1 MSPREMDQQY
11 SRDFPIL
18 SYILSKLDPES
29 NPPLSPQLQ
38 ETLLTQLPHLTHPKV
53 LASMTHLIPTT
64 VSQTLSLLRALG
76 TPPDPST
83 VVVARAKIAEIQ
95 SKLQNSS
102 SSALQETQNYSQVRE
117 AAEKEL
123 EIYKAVVRL
132 EEIHETYEEQ
142 LRDVEVR
149 LAEAYGSVVVDL
161 EKEEGG
167 EVIKLDEE
175 VVRILKEAESG
186 VAVERVELCGRHLR
200 FLPEAFGK
208 LHGLVSLNLSNN
220 QLQSIPDSI
229 AGLENLE
236 ELHVSSNLLVSLP
249 DSLGLLLNL
258 RILNVSGNKLDAL
271 PESIARCSSL
281 VELDASFNN
290 LMCLPT
296 NIGYGLLNL
305 ERLSI
310 HLNKIRSLP
319 PSICEMRSL
328 RYLDVHFNELRGLP
342 HAIGRLTTL
351 EVLNLS
357 SNFSDLTELPES
369 IGDLTNLR
377 ELDLSNNQIRALPA
391 KFGLLRNLNKLN
403 LDQNPLVIPPMEI
416 VSQGVEAVK
425 EYMAQRWLDIV
436 AEEQQRSMLE
446 ASKQT
451 AQNGWLGWGTSLLN
465 NLVSR
470 VSDGVAGNLGGK
482 KDSRDACLD
491 QQL

>member
-1 MSPREMDQQY
+1 MDQQY

-64 VSQTLSLLRALG
+64 LSQTLSLLRALG

-425 EYMAQRWLDIV
+425 EYMAQRWLDII

-451 AQNGWLGWGTSLLN
+451 AQTGWLGWGTSLLN